1 MKDLASRVAVAAVG
15 IPAVLALLYVGGW
28 ALGLPVALFA
38 AVGASEVYRFAD
50 TQGTHPLGWLGV
62 PAAALVA
69 LTPVLHPDYADA
81 APIMMAVLL
90 TLGVLTLTLALWSRG
105 PKGRPLA
112 AVSVTIFGA
121 AYAGLPLAFV
131 LLLHA
136 LPTRMA
142 WGPVDA
148 SPWVGAM
155 VVALPLACTWVGDA
169 AAYFLGTAWG
179 RAKLFPTVSPHKS
192 WVGAWAGVSGAAA
205 AGVGW
210 YFAVRGALPGLPID
224 GWAAFAGVGALLGVG
239 AILGDL
245 AESLLKR
252 EAGVKDS
259 GRLLPGHGGAL
270 DRLDALTYTFP
281 LAYLVLRVAEALA

>member
-28 ALGLPVALFA
+28 ALGPPRWPLFA
-38 AVGASEVYRFAD
+38 ARRAPARSIASRTRRGRGRLAGWAYR
-50 TQGTHPLGWLGV
+50 P
-62 PAAALVA
+62 AALVA
-69 LTPVLHPDYADA
+69 LAPVLHPDYADA
-81 APIMMAVLL
+81 APVMMAVLL
-90 TLGVLTLTLALWSRG
+90 ALGVLDAHRWPSGRRG

-112 AVSVTIFGA
+112 AVSVTVFGA

-155 VVALPLACTWVGDA
+155 VVALPLARTWVGDA

-179 RAKLFPTVSPHKS
+179 RAKLFPTVSPNKS
-192 WVGAWAGVSGAAA
+192 WVGAWAGV
-205 AGVGW
+205 VGCGGGRRRLV
-210 YFAVRGALPGLPID
+210 FRGARLRFPGCRSTD
-224 GWAAFAGVGALLGVG
+224 GPRSRAWAR
-239 AILGDL
+239 
-245 AESLLKR
+245 S
-252 EAGVKDS
+252 S
-259 GRLLPGHGGAL
+259 GSARSSATSPS
-270 DRLDALTYTFP
+270 RC
-281 LAYLVLRVAEALA
+281 